1 MPNNAYPIAWADFL
15 IRMSQSPKNGSRLA
29 GREESKK
36 MLAIIPNA
44 GSHAS
49 NMAGILPFASARG
62 PGIA

>member
-1 MPNNAYPIAWADFL
+1 
-15 IRMSQSPKNGSRLA
+15 
-29 GREESKK
+29 